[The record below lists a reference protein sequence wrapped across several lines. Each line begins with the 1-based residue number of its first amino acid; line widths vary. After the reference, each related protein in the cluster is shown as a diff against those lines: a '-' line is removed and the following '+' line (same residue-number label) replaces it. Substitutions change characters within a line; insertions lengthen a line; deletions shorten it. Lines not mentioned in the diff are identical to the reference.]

1 MDCGQHYL
9 SQIEVRVFYVLK
21 EDILISHPGKES
33 ATEIILTN
41 GVR

>member
-1 MDCGQHYL
+1 MDCGRDYL
-9 SQIEVRVFYVLK
+9 SHIEVHGFYVFK

-33 ATEIILTN
+33 ATEIIVTN

>member
-1 MDCGQHYL
+1 VYCGRQYL
-9 SQIEVRVFYVLK
+9 SQIEVHGFYVFK
-21 EDILISHPGKES
+21 EEILISHPGKES